1 MPIIKRRPKENL
13 KPISFRLPEPLLE
26 RLSAFAD
33 FLNVPQ
39 AEIVITALNHVMD
52 SDKEFAAASGASPSP
67 SSRPQIAKERC
78 VTWNMCDS
86 LEGTNNEKTRK
97 TARRGSA
104 YTGQFRTLPAHG
116 DKMIGLFF

>member
-39 AEIVITALNHVMD
+39 ADIVIAALNHVMD
-52 SDKEFAAASGASPSP
+52 SDKEFATAVKPESSGKA
-67 SSRPQIAKERC
+67 RK
-78 VTWNMCDS
+78 DS
-86 LEGTNNEKTRK
+86 HADESKK
-97 TARRGSA
+97 
-104 YTGQFRTLPAHG
+104 
-116 DKMIGLFF
+116 

>member
-39 AEIVITALNHVMD
+39 SDIVIAALNHVMD
-52 SDKEFAAASGASPSP
+52 SDKEFAAASKPE
-67 SSRPQIAKERC
+67 SSKVHKNSHAAESK
-78 VTWNMCDS
+78 
-86 LEGTNNEKTRK
+86 K
-97 TARRGSA
+97 
-104 YTGQFRTLPAHG
+104 
-116 DKMIGLFF
+116 

>member
-78 VTWNMCDS
+78 VTWNMCVTPWKV
-86 LEGTNNEKTRK
+86 LTTRK
-97 TARRGSA
+97 REKQRGEGPPIRVNSA
-104 YTGQFRTLPAHG
+104 PYPHTGI
-116 DKMIGLFF
+116 K